1 MKIAFVY
8 DVIYPYVKGGVEKR
22 IRELA
27 VRLASRGHDVHI
39 IGMKYWEGPDTL
51 ETDGITQH
59 GICPARPL
67 YAGGRRTIREAI
79 WFSICLLP
87 FLKRESFDII
97 DCQQFPYFP
106 CFSVKLAAVLK
117 KKPVVITWH
126 EVWRDYWYE
135 YLGWKGAFGKLTE
148 QLVAGLTPHCIA
160 VSGTTAK
167 KLACL
172 GVPDDI
178 RIIPNGIDPVRI
190 QSVPPSTESSDI
202 IFVGRLIKEKHVD
215 VLVRAF
221 ATLLP
226 EFPGLTLL
234 VLGDG
239 PERESIRTLTRDLA
253 IEDRVLLKAFTD
265 SHDEVI
271 GLMKSSHVC
280 VIPSTREGFGI
291 AALEALACG
300 LPVVTA
306 DHPDNAICELITH
319 ETGFRTSLSIDN
331 LAAKIRNALSLYQA
345 MKPACIA
352 SAKSSDW
359 DRIVDDAENYYFSL
373 VGKTG

>member
-1 MKIAFVY
+1 
-8 DVIYPYVKGGVEKR
+8 
-22 IRELA
+22 
-27 VRLASRGHDVHI
+27 
-39 IGMKYWEGPDTL
+39 
-51 ETDGITQH
+51 
-59 GICPARPL
+59 
-67 YAGGRRTIREAI
+67 
-79 WFSICLLP
+79 
-87 FLKRESFDII
+87 
-97 DCQQFPYFP
+97 
-106 CFSVKLAAVLK
+106 
-117 KKPVVITWH
+117 
-126 EVWRDYWYE
+126 
-135 YLGWKGAFGKLTE
+135 
-148 QLVAGLTPHCIA
+148 
-160 VSGTTAK
+160 
-167 KLACL
+167 
-172 GVPDDI
+172 
-178 RIIPNGIDPVRI
+178 
-190 QSVPPSTESSDI
+190 
-202 IFVGRLIKEKHVD
+202 VD

-239 PERESIRTLTRDLA
+239 PERESIRTLIRDLA
-253 IEDRVLLKAFTD
+253 IEDRVMLKAFTD

-319 ETGFRTSLSIDN
+319 ETGFRTSLSVDD
-331 LAAKIRNALSLYQA
+331 LAAKIRDALSRYLA

>member
-27 VRLASRGHDVHI
+27 VRLSARGHDVHI
-39 IGMKYWEGPDTL
+39 VGMKYWEGPDTL
-51 ETDGITQH
+51 ETDGITLH

-67 YAGGRRTIREAI
+67 YAEGRRTIREAI
-79 WFSICLLP
+79 WFSILLLP

-106 CFSVKLAAVLK
+106 CFSVKLAEVLK

-126 EVWRDYWYE
+126 EVWGDYWYE
-135 YLGWKGAFGKLTE
+135 YLGWKGGFGKMTE
-148 QLVAGLTPHCIA
+148 HLVTGLTPNSIA

-167 KLACL
+167 KLGCL
-172 GVPDDI
+172 GVFDDV
-178 RIIPNGIDPVRI
+178 RIIPNGIDPVHI
-190 QSVPPSTESSDI
+190 QSVPTSLISSDI

-239 PERESIRTLTRDLA
+239 PERESIRTLIRDLA
-253 IEDRVLLKAFTD
+253 IEDRVMLKAFTD

-319 ETGFRTSLSIDN
+319 ETGFRTSLSVDD
-331 LAAKIRNALSLYQA
+331 LAAKIRDALSRYLA

-359 DRIVDDAENYYFSL
+359 DRIVDDAENCYFSL